1 MWIPQ
6 INGRDG
12 SRYRAI
18 ADSLAEDVENGVL
31 RDGARLP
38 TMRALAETLGV
49 TVGTVYRAYG
59 LAEKR
64 GLISREKGRGTFV
77 RTGWPK
83 GRQGGDDNSML
94 DLSRNQPPDIR
105 VEETLRRAL
114 IEMGQEADLA
124 GMLDYGAS
132 QGLARHRSVLAGWLA
147 DHGADFDPAN
157 LIVTSGAQQALTV
170 ALAAL
175 VQSGDTLF
183 VEELTYPGIKS
194 LARIFGLRLEP
205 LAMDEGGLLPDAL
218 ESALKGR
225 AGGRFLYC
233 MPNCHNPTTATL
245 DLDRRQE
252 IARIAE
258 KHGLMVVE
266 DDVNP
271 RRAADSLPPLAK
283 LDPDRTIYISS
294 LSKTMAPGLR
304 IGALAAP
311 GFLLADLLA
320 AAQTTNWMAP
330 PLMAELAC
338 RWIEDDTADILEQER
353 NRIIAR
359 LQRVAAEA
367 LSGLDFRM
375 APDSPNL
382 WLLLGPRWRGANF
395 AVMAEARGVL
405 VSPSE
410 SFAILAGATDPAVRL
425 SLTETDEERLK
436 TGLEN
441 LAELLREG
449 PGPLSFRM

>member
-1 MWIPQ
+1 MWLPQ
-6 INGRDG
+6 IAEKNG
-12 SRYRAI
+12 SRYGAI
-18 ADSLAEDVENGVL
+18 ADCLAEDIECGTL
-31 RDGARLP
+31 KAGARLP
-38 TMRALAETLGV
+38 TMRALAEALGV

-64 GLISREKGRGTFV
+64 GLISREMGRGTFV
-77 RTGWPK
+77 RAVPHVSGSTAPGK
-83 GRQGGDDNSML
+83 DLL

-114 IEMGQEADLA
+114 VDMARDADLA

-132 QGLARHRSVLAGWLA
+132 QGQARHRAVLARWLA
-147 DHGADFDPAN
+147 SHGAKVDPAS

-205 LAMDEGGLLPDAL
+205 LAMDGEGLLPDAL
-218 ESALKGR
+218 ESALVGR
-225 AGGRFLYC
+225 RGGRFLYC

-252 IARIAE
+252 IVRIAD
-258 KHGLMVVE
+258 KYGLMLIE

-271 RRAADSLPPLAK
+271 RRTADSLPPLAV
-283 LDPDRTIYISS
+283 LEPERAIYISS

-311 GFLLADLLA
+311 SALLGDLLA

-338 RWIEDDTADILEQER
+338 RWIEDDTADVLEQER
-353 NRIIAR
+353 NRVIAR
-359 LQRVAAEA
+359 LQGVAAEA
-367 LSGLDFRM
+367 LDGLDYHM

-382 WLLLGPRWRGANF
+382 WLLLGARWRGADF
-395 AVMAEARGVL
+395 AGMAEARGIL
-405 VSPSE
+405 VSSSD
-410 SFAILAGATDPAVRL
+410 SFAILPGATDPAVRI
-425 SLTETDEERLK
+425 SLTETNQERLRA
-436 TGLEN
+436 GLET
-441 LAELLREG
+441 LADLAREG